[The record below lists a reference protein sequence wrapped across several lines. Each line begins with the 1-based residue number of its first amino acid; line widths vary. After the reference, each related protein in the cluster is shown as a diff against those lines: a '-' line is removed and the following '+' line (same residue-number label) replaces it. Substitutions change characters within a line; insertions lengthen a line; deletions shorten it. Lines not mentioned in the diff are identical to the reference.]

1 MSGWPLKPPDG
12 HNGES
17 LKVSSD
23 GQALCSGW
31 QYQDVYSLAFLDF
44 LFWFNIFF
52 DWAIYFSSLFF
63 KPEIFS
69 SNIFNSVKFI
79 AEVIQFMF
87 LFQFQLSLVILILC

>member
-44 LFWFNIFF
+44 LF
-52 DWAIYFSSLFF
+52 
-63 KPEIFS
+63 
-69 SNIFNSVKFI
+69 
-79 AEVIQFMF
+79 
-87 LFQFQLSLVILILC
+87 